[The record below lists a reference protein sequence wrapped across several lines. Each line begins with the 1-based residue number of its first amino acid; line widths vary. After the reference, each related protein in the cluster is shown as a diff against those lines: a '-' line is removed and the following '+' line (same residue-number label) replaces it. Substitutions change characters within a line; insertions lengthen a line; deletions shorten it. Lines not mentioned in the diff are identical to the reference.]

1 VVERI
6 GARPETTGQSGFL
19 PGQGREDPPLIRA
32 RTRGRDLEMLMPAIE
47 QAVARRVEKALKA
60 SRQTAPLPRPSAGEG
75 RAAPGIDSDRTARQL
90 AERIRRLAQDDR
102 FRRGRL
108 R

>member
-1 VVERI
+1 
-6 GARPETTGQSGFL
+6 
-19 PGQGREDPPLIRA
+19 
-32 RTRGRDLEMLMPAIE
+32 MPAIE
-47 QAVARRVEKALKA
+47 QAVARRLDQALKA
-60 SRQTAPLPRPSAGEG
+60 PRQTPPPARSAGGEG
-75 RAAPGIDSDRTARQL
+75 RAAPGIDSDRTARRL